1 MNQPTVVIVSDDP
14 EFSGAI
20 SSRWQQESGAP
31 AFTVVSGDLCSGLS
45 PETFDLAIVGN
56 VRGGLQSGILK
67 TLDQSGKP
75 VVFVYDENS
84 ARTEFGE
91 KHSRLLLLQ
100 RHEGWL
106 ETLILLASEVLR
118 RCEASA
124 RLRRAEQ
131 TNSVLERQ
139 AALGRYVIDMRHNLN
154 NALTSILGNS
164 ELLLLDSNLL
174 SGQPHSQV
182 ETIRNMALRMNE
194 ILQRFSSLEKELNV
208 GARQSEQQIQ
218 GKSQAATAS
227 W

>member
-1 MNQPTVVIVSDDP
+1 VNQPTVVIVSDDP

-20 SSRWQQESGAP
+20 SSRWQQERGAP
-31 AFTVVSGDLCSGLS
+31 VFTLVSGDLCSGLS
-45 PETFDLAIVGN
+45 PETFDLAIMGD
-56 VRGGLQSGILK
+56 VRGDLQCSVIK
-67 TLDQSGKP
+67 TLEQSGKP
-75 VVFVYDENS
+75 VLLVQNEGPVEERYP
-84 ARTEFGE
+84 
-91 KHSRLLLLQ
+91 RLLALH
-100 RHEGWL
+100 RHEDWL
-106 ETLILLASEVLR
+106 ETLVLLASEVLR
-118 RCEASA
+118 RTEALA

-131 TNSVLERQ
+131 TSAVLERQ

-164 ELLLLDSNLL
+164 ELLLLDSDLL

-208 GARQSEQQIQ
+208 AARQKEVEPRA
-218 GKSQAATAS
+218 KSQAAAA

>member
-1 MNQPTVVIVSDDP
+1 MNQPTVVIVSDDAQ
-14 EFSGAI
+14 FSGAI
-20 SSRWQQESGAP
+20 SSRWQRERGSP
-31 AFTVVSGDLCSGLS
+31 AFTLVSGDLCSGLS
-45 PETFDLAIVGN
+45 PDTFDMGIVGH
-56 VRGGLQSGILK
+56 VRSDLRSCVIK
-67 TLDQSGKP
+67 TLEQSGKP
-75 VVFVYDENS
+75 VLLVSDEAMS
-84 ARTEFGE
+84 GE
-91 KHSRLLLLQ
+91 THPRVLTLQ
-100 RHEGWL
+100 CHEGWL
-106 ETLILLASEVLR
+106 ETVILLASEVLR
-118 RCEASA
+118 RSEALT

-164 ELLLLDSNLL
+164 ELLLLESNVL

-208 GARQSEQQIQ
+208 AARQSEVEPKP
-218 GKSQAATAS
+218 KSQAAAA